1 MLIEINNLTRK
12 YTRVQK
18 EIIAVNDLDLT
29 VDKGEFI
36 IIKGESGSGKS
47 TLLSMLAGLLR
58 PTEGT
63 VHICGKNIYE
73 LSDKQ
78 LSVFRNRHIGYIP
91 QAHELLSE
99 LTVYENT
106 LLPYR
111 LYEKISDEIHERL
124 GEILD
129 RFGISELKNSY
140 PSDLSGG
147 ERKRAAI
154 ARALVN
160 APEVLLADE
169 PTSDLDRKNTISVLD
184 AFTNIVKAGTTVIM
198 ITHEDHISSYGDRI
212 IELEN
217 GKIKKGE
224 A

>member
-169 PTSDLDRKNTISVLD
+169 PTSDLDQKNTISVLD

>member
-106 LLPYR
+106 LLHYR

-169 PTSDLDRKNTISVLD
+169 PTSDLDQKNTISVLD